1 MMDFFD
7 HNHSNSQVFVSCY
20 INNDPILF
28 RYVFF
33 NTLNILFRC
42 NLYMLNMCDKA
53 VTCYLGVVLTIPKQ
67 SVKDISFLGVVLI
80 PPLQNCNVSHRK
92 M

>member
-7 HNHSNSQVFVSCY
+7 HNHSNPQVFVSCY

-42 NLYMLNMCDKA
+42 NLYVLNMYDIA
-53 VTCYLGVVLTIPKQ
+53 VICYLGVVLTIPKQ
-67 SVKDISFLGVVLI
+67 SIKVISFVGMVLTLYRLLFI
-80 PPLQNCNVSHRK
+80 LFLV
-92 M
+92 